1 MDKYQDYVHIY
12 THWCMH
18 GFMLQVVGNMQIRAF
33 GHADTKS
40 SKATDID
47 KALLVKTVKEWAA
60 RSFMNWYLSKSHRW
74 INGKRQEWTKTSLT
88 AWARELQA
96 WDAWVRTPLCEM
108 SITCC
113 KLQLFMDQVDMMS
126 QECPGFS
133 LHIRRSTDNSNM
145 YRGGTFLEGT
155 TP

>member
-1 MDKYQDYVHIY
+1 MHLRMDKYQDYVHIY

-47 KALLVKTVKEWAA
+47 KALPVKTMKEWAA

-74 INGKRQEWTKTSLT
+74 INGKSEQKQAWQLERESCKLEMLECGLRCVRWALHVASYNCSWTKLIWCLRNVQASHSTFVEAPIILT
-88 AWARELQA
+88 CIVEAR
-96 WDAWVRTPLCEM
+96 
-108 SITCC
+108 S
-113 KLQLFMDQVDMMS
+113 
-126 QECPGFS
+126 
-133 LHIRRSTDNSNM
+133 
-145 YRGGTFLEGT
+145 
-155 TP
+155 